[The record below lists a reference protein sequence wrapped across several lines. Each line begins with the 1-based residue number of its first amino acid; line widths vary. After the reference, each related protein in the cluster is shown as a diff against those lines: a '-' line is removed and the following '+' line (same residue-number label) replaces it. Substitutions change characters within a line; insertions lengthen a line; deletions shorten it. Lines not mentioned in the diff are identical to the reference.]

1 VNTRFLFVALALVL
15 GCLAESV
22 NAKAEGA
29 YQRTADNKTMV
40 WNSFPQRGET
50 MSWSGKQDKED
61 YATGH
66 GELTF
71 HKKTGFT
78 FARHDV
84 VTERYSGKMVHG
96 KFEGTVET
104 VNDQAEARHAT
115 FVAGKRT
122 GDWEAGPT
130 PKTSEKTTPKSAAQ
144 PPAEGPT
151 ENVQPPA
158 AGDGLRREERSTSS
172 GQHSTEKP
180 SAETTESPSH
190 ESLRSLAAPPASL
203 QTPGAPDA
211 SAPRSRLTTPEV
223 IGLADSA
230 ARANGYDLGKYQNP
244 QSKYNAA
251 ADMWSVSYEKKSGGD
266 EGAKR
271 FSVRIDD
278 KSERTTIVTS
288 N

>member
-1 VNTRFLFVALALVL
+1 VNTRFLFIALALVPACWA
-15 GCLAESV
+15 GS
-22 NAKAEGA
+22 AKAEGV
-29 YQRTADNKTMV
+29 YQRTADNKTLV
-40 WNSFPQRGET
+40 WNSFPKKGET

-61 YATGH
+61 YATGY

-71 HKKTGFT
+71 QKKTGFT

-104 VNDQAEARHAT
+104 VNKQAETRHAT

-122 GDWEAGPT
+122 GDWEAGPA
-130 PKTSEKTTPKSAAQ
+130 PKTSEKTTPKSTAAQ

-151 ENVQPPA
+151 EKLQPAPA
-158 AGDGLRREERSTSS
+158 EDGLRREERSTSS
-172 GQHSTEKP
+172 VQRPPEKP
-180 SAETTESPSH
+180 SVEATESPSH

-203 QTPGAPDA
+203 QTPGASDA

-223 IGLADSA
+223 IALADTA
-230 ARANGYDLGKYQNP
+230 ARANGYDLSKYQNP
-244 QSKYNAA
+244 QSQYNAA
-251 ADMWSVSYEKKSGGD
+251 ADMWAVSYEKKSGAD
-266 EGAKR
+266 EGTKR

-288 N
+288 K

>member
-1 VNTRFLFVALALVL
+1 VNTRFPFIALALVL
-15 GCLAESV
+15 AFLAGS
-22 NAKAEGA
+22 AKAEGV
-29 YQRTADNKTMV
+29 YQRTADNKTVV
-40 WNSFPQRGET
+40 WNSFPMRGET

-61 YATGH
+61 YATGS

-71 HKKTGFT
+71 HKKTGFA
-78 FARHDV
+78 FAQHDV
-84 VTERYSGKMVHG
+84 VTERYSGKMVRG

-104 VNDQAEARHAT
+104 VNKNGQTSHAT

-122 GDWEAGPT
+122 GDWEPGPA
-130 PKTSEKTTPKSAAQ
+130 PKASEKTTPKSAAAQ

-151 ENVQPPA
+151 ENVPPA
-158 AGDGLRREERSTSS
+158 SAGDGLRRGERSTSNPPHPS
-172 GQHSTEKP
+172 EKP
-180 SAETTESPSH
+180 APDKSESSSH

-203 QTPGAPDA
+203 ATPGPPDA
-211 SAPRSRLTTPEV
+211 SASRSRLTTPEV

-230 ARANGYDLGKYQNP
+230 ARANGYDLSKYQNP
-244 QSKYNAA
+244 QSQYNLA
-251 ADMWSVSYEKKSGGD
+251 ADMWSVSYEKKSGAN
-266 EGAKR
+266 EGTKR

>member
-1 VNTRFLFVALALVL
+1 MNTRFLLIALVL
-15 GCLAESV
+15 AFLAG
-22 NAKAEGA
+22 NAKAEGV
-29 YQRTADNKTMV
+29 YQRTADNKTLV
-40 WNSFPQRGET
+40 WNSFPERGET
-50 MSWSGKQDKED
+50 LAWSGKQDKED
-61 YATGH
+61 YATGY

-104 VNDQAEARHAT
+104 VNKQAETRHAT

-122 GDWEAGPT
+122 GDWEAGPA
-130 PKTSEKTTPKSAAQ
+130 PKTSEKEKTTPKSTAAP
-144 PPAEGPT
+144 PPAEGPSQ
-151 ENVQPPA
+151 NVQTAPA
-158 AGDGLRREERSTSS
+158 REELRREERSTSKV
-172 GQHSTEKP
+172 QHSTDKP
-180 SAETTESPSH
+180 SVEATESPSH

-203 QTPGAPDA
+203 QTPGAPA
-211 SAPRSRLTTPEV
+211 VSPPRSRLTTPEV

-230 ARANGYDLGKYQNP
+230 ARANGYDLSKYQNP
-244 QSKYNAA
+244 QSQYSAA
-251 ADMWSVSYEKKSGGD
+251 ADMWSVSYEKKSGTD
-266 EGAKR
+266 EGTKR

-278 KSERTTIVTS
+278 KNERTTIVTS

>member
-1 VNTRFLFVALALVL
+1 MNTRFLFIALALVL
-15 GCLAESV
+15 AGWAGS
-22 NAKAEGA
+22 AKADGT

-61 YATGH
+61 YATGS

-71 HKKTGFT
+71 HKKTGLI
-78 FARHDV
+78 FAQHDV
-84 VTERYSGKMVHG
+84 VTERYSGKMVRG

-104 VNDQAEARHAT
+104 VNKQAETRHAT

-122 GDWEAGPT
+122 GDWEAGPA
-130 PKTSEKTTPKSAAQ
+130 PKTSEKTTPKSTAVQ

-151 ENVQPPA
+151 ENVQPAPA
-158 AGDGLRREERSTSS
+158 TEGRRRGERSTSS
-172 GQHSTEKP
+172 VQHSTEKP
-180 SAETTESPSH
+180 PAEATESPSH
-190 ESLRSLAAPPASL
+190 ESLRSLAAPPAAL
-203 QTPGAPDA
+203 QTPGAPGA
-211 SAPRSRLTTPEV
+211 LAPRSRLTTPEV

-230 ARANGYDLGKYQNP
+230 ARANGYDLSKYQNP
-244 QSKYNAA
+244 QSQYNSA
-251 ADMWSVSYEKKSGGD
+251 ADMWSVLYEKKSGAD
-266 EGAKR
+266 EGTKR

-278 KSERTTIVTS
+278 KNERTTIVTS